1 MEFVIQLVLSALAVI
16 IAAYIIPGIHVKN
29 FVNAL
34 IVAIVLSL
42 LNVFVEPIMV
52 WLTIPITIV
61 TFGLF
66 LLVIN
71 ALIIMLA
78 GAIVPGFKVDGFWWA
93 LIFSI
98 LLSIVTYLLEQFTF
112 TELFNMS

>member
-112 TELFNMS
+112 TELFNM